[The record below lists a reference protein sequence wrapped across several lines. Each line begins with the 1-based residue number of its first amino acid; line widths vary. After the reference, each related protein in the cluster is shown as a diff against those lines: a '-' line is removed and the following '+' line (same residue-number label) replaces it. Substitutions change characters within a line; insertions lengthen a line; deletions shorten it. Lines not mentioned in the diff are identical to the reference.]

1 MRTRLRSK
9 ETIMEGN
16 RNNPPVLHLHL
27 AQRLSFQ
34 QDAESII
41 RLIALNF

>member
-1 MRTRLRSK
+1 MRSK
-9 ETIMEGN
+9 ETIIEGC

-27 AQRLSFQ
+27 AHILSFE

-41 RLIALNF
+41 CLIALNF